1 MSEIQKPVFSSHY
14 ENLLS
19 ISTVEKPLSIPAAE
33 NSLSIST
40 AIYCRVSTFHPHQQ
54 DSLENQI
61 RHYQEFMK
69 KTPNYILTEIY
80 YDFGISGYKET
91 RPGFCKMLEDA
102 RKGCFRQIITKSITR
117 FARNTDTV
125 LKTTRQLK
133 ELGIDIYFE
142 LQKIH
147 TLSQEGELLLTLF
160 AAFAQAESES
170 ISGNVTKGIRMGYE
184 NGRFSFRYTN
194 CLGYRKGAD
203 GKPEIHPEEA
213 NTIRMIFENFL
224 NGDSIDDIKQCLENK
239 GILTPT
245 GHTEWNKQTI
255 VRILKNEKYMGDVLL
270 QKTYTTNLFEGKHK
284 KNNGEVTQYYIKN
297 HHPAIVSREMFQSAQ
312 EELARRNS
320 KKPAAQKKAKTNR
333 GRFTSKYPL
342 SERMVCGNCGCYYR
356 RVTWDIHGRK
366 QVVWRCISRVEFG
379 KRYCGDSP
387 SIPEEVL
394 HHAILEA
401 IRSLVQNH
409 QKDIEANLE
418 NALLDSFSG
427 DSDEL
432 PPEAIKNKLKKLEQ
446 EFDQLLV
453 MAGEGNEIADR
464 KLEQIGKEMREL
476 KEKDQELEHSEER
489 RNAAEEKHR
498 KIRELISSENLSLEE
513 YSEALVY
520 RMIERITVLSKEQI
534 QIRFVGG
541 YEMTQSLQ

>member
-1 MSEIQKPVFSSHY
+1 MPDREIIK
-14 ENLLS
+14 
-19 ISTVEKPLSIPAAE
+19 IPANRTLAD
-33 NSLSIST
+33 LRRKKRKLRV
-40 AIYCRVSTFHPHQQ
+40 AAYCRVSTEEEEQQ
-54 DSLENQI
+54 SSFEIQVAYYTNLITNHGGWE
-61 RHYQEFMK
+61 
-69 KTPNYILTEIY
+69 LTGIFADE
-80 YDFGISGYKET
+80 GISGVRTNKREQFKEMIT
-91 RPGFCKMLEDA
+91 LCGKKKIDL
-102 RKGCFRQIITKSITR
+102 ILTKSVSR
-117 FARNTDTV
+117 FARNTLDCIHHV
-125 LKTTRQLK
+125 RLLKSWGISVIFEK
-133 ELGIDIYFE
+133 EGIDTSDMNSEMI
-142 LQKIH
+142 L
-147 TLSQEGELLLTLF
+147 TCLS
-160 AAFAQAESES
+160 AFAQAESES

-213 NTIRMIFENFL
+213 KTIRMIFENFL

-320 KKPAAQKKAKTNR
+320 KKPAAQKKVKTNR
-333 GRFTSKYPL
+333 GQFISKYPL
-342 SERMVCGNCGCYYR
+342 SERLVCGSCGCYYR
-356 RVTWDIHGRK
+356 RITWDIHGRK
-366 QVVWRCISRVEFG
+366 QVVWWCINRAEFG

-418 NALLDSFSG
+418 NALLDSFS
-427 DSDEL
+427 DNLDEL

-446 EFDQLLV
+446 EFDQLLI

-489 RNAAEEKHR
+489 RNAVEEKHR

>member
-1 MSEIQKPVFSSHY
+1 M
-14 ENLLS
+14 LLMD
-19 ISTVEKPLSIPAAE
+19 IGGWTVGLMRLVNGIPNASA
-33 NSLSIST
+33 
-40 AIYCRVSTFHPHQQ
+40 CR
-54 DSLENQI
+54 SLELGMI
-61 RHYQEFMK
+61 RCIDEAKEQVRRETGLSVTDAQVEHVLARQ
-69 KTPNYILTEIY
+69 TE
-80 YDFGISGYKET
+80 SV
-91 RPGFCKMLEDA
+91 
-102 RKGCFRQIITKSITR
+102 SR
-117 FARNTDTV
+117 FARNTLDCIHHV
-125 LKTTRQLK
+125 RLLKSWGISVIFEK
-133 ELGIDIYFE
+133 EGIDTSDMNSEMI
-142 LQKIH
+142 L
-147 TLSQEGELLLTLF
+147 TCLS
-160 AAFAQAESES
+160 AFAQAESES

-213 NTIRMIFENFL
+213 
-224 NGDSIDDIKQCLENK
+224 
-239 GILTPT
+239 
-245 GHTEWNKQTI
+245 
-255 VRILKNEKYMGDVLL
+255 
-270 QKTYTTNLFEGKHK
+270 
-284 KNNGEVTQYYIKN
+284 
-297 HHPAIVSREMFQSAQ
+297 
-312 EELARRNS
+312 
-320 KKPAAQKKAKTNR
+320 KTNR
-333 GRFTSKYPL
+333 GRLTSKYPL
-342 SERMVCGNCGCYYR
+342 SERLFCGNCGCYYR
-356 RVTWDIHGRK
+356 RITWDIHGRK
-366 QVVWRCISRVEFG
+366 QVVWRCINRVEFG

-418 NALLDSFSG
+418 NALLDSFS
-427 DSDEL
+427 DNLDEL
-432 PPEAIKNKLKKLEQ
+432 PPEAVKNKLKKLKQ
-446 EFDQLLV
+446 EFDQLLI

-489 RNAAEEKHR
+489 RNAVEEKHR

-520 RMIERITVLSKEQI
+520 RIIERITVLSKEQI